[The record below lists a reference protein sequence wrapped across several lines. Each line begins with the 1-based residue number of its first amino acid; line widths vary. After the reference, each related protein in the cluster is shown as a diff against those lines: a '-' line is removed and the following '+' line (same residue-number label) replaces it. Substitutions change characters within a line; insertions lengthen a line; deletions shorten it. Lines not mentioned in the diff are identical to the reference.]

1 MKENYPMTQHKHCY
15 GTMFH
20 DSLHFAVND
29 NMQGKVFTFELDRV
43 GLARSQRS
51 IQADIAEWDDCVA
64 CPEFDHC
71 YKLCMA
77 KLGLESAISNK

>member
-1 MKENYPMTQHKHCY
+1 MNQHKDCY

-20 DSLHFAVND
+20 DSLHCSINEQ
-29 NMQGKVFTFELDRV
+29 MQGKVFTFELKSA
-43 GLARSQRS
+43 GLARTNSC
-51 IQADIAEWDDCVA
+51 IQTNIVEWNDCIA

-77 KLGLESAISNK
+77 KLSLETAISRN

>member
-1 MKENYPMTQHKHCY
+1 MTKHKDCY

-20 DSLHFAVND
+20 DSLHFSTNEQ
-29 NMQGKVFTFELDRV
+29 MKGKVFTFELDSA
-43 GLARSQRS
+43 GLARTDRS
-51 IQADIAEWDDCVA
+51 IQASIVEWNDCIA

-77 KLGLESAISNK
+77 KLALETAISNN

>member
-1 MKENYPMTQHKHCY
+1 MTQHKDCY

-20 DSLHFAVND
+20 DSLHFSINEQ
-29 NMQGKVFTFELDRV
+29 MQGKVFTFELDST
-43 GLARSQRS
+43 GLVRTNSS
-51 IQADIAEWDDCVA
+51 IQAKIVEWDDCIA

-77 KLGLESAISNK
+77 KLSLETAI

>member
-1 MKENYPMTQHKHCY
+1 MIQHKPCY

-20 DSLHFAVND
+20 DSLHFAPND
-29 NMQGKVFTFELDRV
+29 KMQGKVFAFELDSA
-43 GLARSQRS
+43 GLARSERR
-51 IQADIAEWDDCVA
+51 IQTNLVEWDDCIA

-77 KLGLESAISNK
+77 KLSLESAISSK

>member
-1 MKENYPMTQHKHCY
+1 MTQHKPCY

-20 DSLHFAVND
+20 DSLHFSVND
-29 NMQGKVFTFELDRV
+29 NMQGKVFSFELDSS

-51 IQADIAEWDDCVA
+51 IQTDTAEWDDCLEY
-64 CPEFDHC
+64 PEFEHC

-77 KLGLESAISNK
+77 KLELETAISNN

>member
-1 MKENYPMTQHKHCY
+1 MTSEHKECY

-20 DSLHFAVND
+20 DTLHFETNHQ
-29 NMQGKVFTFELDRV
+29 MKGKAFSFEV
-43 GLARSQRS
+43 RS
-51 IQADIAEWDDCVA
+51 IGLERSDHSVEANIAEWDDCLI

-77 KLGLESAISNK
+77 KLALEAAIAEG

>member
-1 MKENYPMTQHKHCY
+1 MPLHKTCY

-20 DSLHFAVND
+20 DSLHFTSND
-29 NMQGKVFTFELDRV
+29 SMQGKVFAFEVDSV
-43 GLARSQRS
+43 GLARSERR
-51 IQADIAEWDDCVA
+51 IQTNIAEWDDCIA

-77 KLGLESAISNK
+77 KLSLESAISAK